1 MQNARS
7 LHSTLLVLGL
17 SWVVLPASAAQADS
31 TAKGFAREM
40 SAFVSGLDESQK
52 GDLLYTFEDDER
64 LDLRLAPLGL
74 EGLRLD
80 EMTDAQWTALEG
92 TLGMVLS
99 PEGLAKMNTIRSL
112 EWEVAETEG
121 GLFGLLMDRIRS
133 AKRYFLAV
141 FGEPSSESAWGMRFD
156 GHHFSFNWTAAPGQP
171 LSVTPLFLG
180 GQPREV
186 PEELERAGLRVLEAE
201 EDRAVEFLNGLS
213 NTERA
218 AAQLPFKGGSAIRRP
233 MSVAG
238 DVPLEKPTL
247 PGLGLASLDIAS
259 QARLR
264 KLVDVVLDNFVSA
277 IAVRYRERIE
287 GQADSIRFAYAV
299 ADAAAAQPVS
309 AGDSLY
315 YRIQGADF
323 LIEYDNTSEEA
334 DHIHVV
340 WREFDGDFGRDLLG
354 EHLDQHH

>member
-1 MQNARS
+1 MKSIISLRS
-7 LHSTLLVLGL
+7 VLLTLGL
-17 SWVVLPASAAQADS
+17 SLLLLPVSTAQSDS
-31 TAKGFAREM
+31 TSDEFSNAM
-40 SAFVSGLDESQK
+40 SRFVSDLDDAQR
-52 GDLLYTFEDDER
+52 DDALYAFEDDER
-64 LDLRLAPLGL
+64 FDLRLAPLGL

-80 EMTDAQWTALEG
+80 EMTDAQWTALET
-92 TLGMVLS
+92 TLGTVLS

-112 EWEVAETEG
+112 EKEVAETEG

-133 AKRYFLAV
+133 AKRYFVAI

-156 GHHFSFNWTAAPGQP
+156 GHHFSFNWTATPGQP

-180 GQPREV
+180 GQPRVV
-186 PEELERAGLRVLEAE
+186 PEELERAGLRVLVDE
-201 EDRAVEFLNGLS
+201 EDRAVEFLSGLS
-213 NTERA
+213 NAQRA
-218 AAQLPFKGGSAIRRP
+218 VAQLPFKGGSGIRRP

-238 DVPLEKPTL
+238 DVPLEAPAS
-247 PGLGLASLDIAS
+247 PGLRLDSLDDVS
-259 QARLR
+259 QVRLR
-264 KLVDVVLDNFVSA
+264 NLIEVVLGNFVPS
-277 IAVRYRERIE
+277 IARRYRERIE
-287 GQADSIRFAYAV
+287 GQANSIRFGYAV
-299 ADAAAAQPVS
+299 EDPTAQRSVS

-323 LIEYDNTSEEA
+323 LVEYDNTSDEA